1 MMAGVVRTESNEE
14 ESADVEPGR
23 VNATRSASSDRKLE
37 DAVQRSVNDLERE
50 RRESEGGGL
59 TPPRPVHNGSRS
71 SPGGTAPGGGL
82 DCSSAAPAR
91 GN

>member
-1 MMAGVVRTESNEE
+1 MMARVRTESNEE
-14 ESADVEPGR
+14 ESADVETGR
-23 VNATRSASSDRKLE
+23 VNAARPASSDRTLE
-37 DAVQRSVNDLERE
+37 DAVQRSMNDLERE
-50 RRESEGGGL
+50 RRESEGRDL

-71 SPGGTAPGGGL
+71 SPGGTAPGDGL